1 MEITRITKDGITYR
15 IIANH
20 PIYGLF
26 EIETL
31 TTYKHD
37 DGTPCDVWKAA
48 LQPTKIFNTINEAR
62 EYINNKI

>member
-31 TTYKHD
+31 TT
-37 DGTPCDVWKAA
+37 
-48 LQPTKIFNTINEAR
+48 
-62 EYINNKI
+62 